1 MASEITVTFE
11 DGGIFNGYASSYTKD
26 NTTTYYFE
34 IDKKYRV
41 QVLNSGETITLQ
53 QYKNTNGSWYNI
65 NIIKSVAITPI
76 SGGGGGDVTI
86 EYLQKNYYTKTETNE
101 KYVKKSGD
109 TMTGNLIFDY
119 NNYTLTLTSNGL
131 IIFDKSANKK
141 LLELFKNYFNT
152 TNGGFYIYNDNS
164 NTLAYLAKE
173 GDKAA
178 LHLFYDS
185 RIVVHSGAPGTT
197 ESYLNIKYGTITEY
211 NNDLPLT
218 FNSSV
223 LFNYRVDLMSWMY
236 IRTKDDGAVTGIIQN
251 NGNIAM
257 YNGHGFYSTP
267 YNYGEDNPEWVKLS
281 NTTFSGTAITFAN
294 KVVNQ
299 DTITSYS
306 TLSVNPS
313 SGSEG
318 NTVISAG
325 NIIVYSS
332 LNNVN
337 DQRAEINGGGF
348 YHRYNYSGTFMWLR
362 YDYQRYVNSGKTK
375 AEMAAGGIHFYYGAG
390 VTYHS
395 GASGVTEQYTKM
407 NNSGITLYNTTG
419 GTFTINTNGNAL
431 TLQSLMG
438 NGATAFRINVPG
450 AHYSLTEGSGTVTGT
465 GIYKAINEGF
475 YSESMLSALNLFLTY
490 LQNNIKSAVT
500 TFNKVSIIDF
510 NPFDLGDG
518 TKGRGGRIGG

>member
-11 DGGIFNGYASSYTKD
+11 DGGVFNGYASSYTKD
-26 NTTTYYFE
+26 DTTTYYFE

-86 EYLQKNYYTKTETNE
+86 EYLQKNYYTKTETDE

-109 TMTGNLIFDY
+109 TMTGQLDIKY
-119 NNYTLTLTSNGL
+119 NGYKISITSRH
-131 IIFDKSANKK
+131 IT
-141 LLELFKNYFNT
+141 LFKNENGVEYTLRLYNGNVFMTGVVTLTDKLDTTSRVKDGFGIGLNGVYRYGELTEPFKFNCPIAFNART
-152 TNGGFYIYNDNS
+152 DL
-164 NTLAYLAKE
+164 LAY
-173 GDKAA
+173 
-178 LHLFYDS
+178 
-185 RIVVHSGAPGTT
+185 
-197 ESYLNIKYGTITEY
+197 
-211 NNDLPLT
+211 
-218 FNSSV
+218 
-223 LFNYRVDLMSWMY
+223 MY
-236 IRTKDDGAVTGIIQN
+236 IRDSIDGSVTGIIQN
-251 NGNIAM
+251 NANIAM
-257 YNGHGFYSTP
+257 YNGHGFYTSPNT
-267 YNYGEDNPEWVKLS
+267 YDKDQFDGVTLS
-281 NTTFSGTAITFAN
+281 GTKFSGKTLTFSN

-313 SGSEG
+313 SGSGG

-337 DQRAEINGGGF
+337 EQRAEISGGGF
-348 YHRYNYSGTFMWLR
+348 YHRYNSSGTFMWLR
-362 YDYQRYVNSGKTK
+362 YDYQRYVNSGQTKT
-375 AEMAAGGIHFYYGAG
+375 EVGAGGIDFYYGAG

-395 GASGVTEQYTKM
+395 GASGVTEQYTRM

-450 AHYSLTEGSGTVTGT
+450 AHYSLTESGGTVTGT
-465 GIYKAINEGF
+465 GLYTACNATF
-475 YSESMLSALNLFLTY
+475 YGEAMLNALNQVLTQIMKNIGLTY
-490 LQNNIKSAVT
+490 YVT
-500 TFNKVSIIDF
+500 FDRD
-510 NPFDLGDG
+510 PFASGG
-518 TKGRGGRIGG
+518 GSSRGGGVGRR